1 MTPVPP
7 LQALPDVIAPGLSVV
22 FCGINPGATSAATGR
37 HFAQGSNRFWRAI
50 HLAGFTPRQLS
61 PEEAPTLLEYRC
73 GLTTA
78 VDRPTSRAD
87 ELSRHEFIAA
97 AASLERKI
105 EHYAPRHVAF
115 LGKVAYTVISGR
127 REVAWGP
134 QLTMFGGAAV
144 WVLPNPSGL
153 NRSFRLDDLV
163 DAYSQ
168 LRVAVV
174 EGL

>member
-7 LQALPDVIAPGLSVV
+7 YQTLPDVIAPGLSVI

-37 HFAQGSNRFWRAI
+37 HFARRSNRFWPAI

-78 VDRPTSRAD
+78 VERPTSRAD
-87 ELSRHEFIAA
+87 ELSRHEFLAA
-97 AASLERKI
+97 AATLERKI
-105 EHYAPRHVAF
+105 ERHAPRYIAF
-115 LGKVAYTVISGR
+115 LGKVAYTVISGGR
-127 REVAWGP
+127 DVAWGP
-134 QLTMFGGAAV
+134 QPSLFGGAAV

-163 DAYSQ
+163 TAYRQ
-168 LRVAVV
+168 LRVAAA
-174 EGL
+174 ENR